1 MSRRFPI
8 GLAIAI
14 FAVVALGLTLRFVPP
29 LEFGRITTVAGVKSA
44 PSDVYASLDIRYD
57 RPPIYSET
65 YEVRDNNGASSY
77 RYAIVRADG
86 PRTRERVT
94 IEAPPHATYEVSFFL
109 GRLQSDGIW
118 DIPSRP
124 PRGDTAVTYA
134 ITVRQT
140 ETFQHGARTVT
151 FTDPHYWATSAGH
164 EFHIHLSPK
173 GPLPNILQLQG
184 TSIRDPRYEA
194 IVADFRSFGPPQFRA
209 EIARARAKAHL

>member
-8 GLAIAI
+8 GLVIVI
-14 FAVVALGLTLRFVPP
+14 FAIVAIGLTLRFVAPR
-29 LEFGRITTVAGVKSA
+29 EFGRITTVASVKNA

-57 RPPIYSET
+57 HPPIYSET
-65 YEVRDNNGASSY
+65 YAVRDNNGASSY
-77 RYAIVRADG
+77 SYTIVRADG

-118 DIPSRP
+118 DVPSRP
-124 PRGDTAVTYA
+124 ARGDTAVTYA
-134 ITVRQT
+134 LTVRQT
-140 ETFQHGARTVT
+140 ETYQHGAHTVT
-151 FTDPHYWATSAGH
+151 FTDPHYWATSAGR
-164 EFHIHLSPK
+164 EFHLHLSPK

-184 TSIRDPRYEA
+184 TSIRDPRYEQ
-194 IVADFRSFGPPQFRA
+194 IVGDFRSFGPPQFRA